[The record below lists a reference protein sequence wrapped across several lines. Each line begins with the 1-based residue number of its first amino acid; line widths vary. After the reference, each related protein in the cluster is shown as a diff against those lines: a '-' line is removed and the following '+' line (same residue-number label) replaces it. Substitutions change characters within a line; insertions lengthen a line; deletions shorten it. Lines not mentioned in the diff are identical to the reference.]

1 VYNYCNICN
10 FPIYFYNIYLKH
22 LQHTS
27 ETLET
32 YACNMR
38 FQRNIT
44 LLLGRMELIIVELDA
59 GKRGRWRRMELA
71 GAPAEWQALRKATST
86 PGE

>member
-1 VYNYCNICN
+1 MYNYCNICN

-38 FQRNIT
+38 FQHNT
-44 LLLGRMELIIVELDA
+44 LLLGRMELIVVELDA
-59 GKRGRWRRMELA
+59 GKEVGG
-71 GAPAEWQALRKATST
+71 GAWSSLVHQRSGKHCTRPRA
-86 PGE
+86 P